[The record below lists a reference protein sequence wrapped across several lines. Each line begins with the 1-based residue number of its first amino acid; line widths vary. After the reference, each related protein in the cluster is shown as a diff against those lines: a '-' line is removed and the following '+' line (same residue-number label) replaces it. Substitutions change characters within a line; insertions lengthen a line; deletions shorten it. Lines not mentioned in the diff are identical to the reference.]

1 MLLATD
7 GIAAPAATATNPAMI
22 NVNDVPHLHRHK
34 QPFTRPRPMG
44 VSGLDLPPS
53 GVCDRGNG
61 FTVGITIPLQIVG
74 LNHLSD
80 TFAIVLRPLLLP
92 TLSFTLNRS

>member
-1 MLLATD
+1 
-7 GIAAPAATATNPAMI
+7 
-22 NVNDVPHLHRHK
+22 
-34 QPFTRPRPMG
+34 MG

-61 FTVGITIPLQIVG
+61 FTVGITIPLQIVR

-80 TFAIVLRPLLLP
+80 TECCQRSVDFFELLNSP
-92 TLSFTLNRS
+92 TSDS